1 MPELP
6 EVETIKNDLRKRI
19 LSAQG
24 GSASGGDQKISA
36 VSVLLA
42 RTVKNREREFKKTL
56 IGNRFVEIN
65 RVGKLMIFELARG
78 GGFLLAHLKM
88 TGQLIYQYPSPM
100 QERGGKSSWLAGGHS
115 DNIAIKVLPNK
126 HTRVFLEFSDG
137 SRLFF
142 NDMRTFG
149 YMKIVNA
156 EELAAIKE
164 KFGPEPLDKKFDGV
178 FLKNLL
184 KKRKTNI
191 KALLLNQALVAGL
204 GNIYADETLFRA
216 GVLPSRSADTLT
228 DAEIKKIALAAKAV
242 LLSGIK
248 YRGTTF
254 NSYVDADGHKGDF
267 VRRLKV
273 YGRAGKKCVRCG
285 ATVMKI
291 KVAGRG
297 TSYCPVCQV

>member
-6 EVETIKNDLRKRI
+6 EVETIRNDLKKRI
-19 LSAQG
+19 LYIGIADIG
-24 GSASGGDQKISA
+24 I
-36 VSVLLA
+36 LLA
-42 RTVKNREREFKKTL
+42 RTVKNKRSDFKKILLKNKFTD
-56 IGNRFVEIN
+56 IG
-65 RVGKLMIFELARG
+65 RVGKLLILKLARG
-78 GGFLLAHLKM
+78 GGFLLVHLKM
-88 TGQLIYQYPSPM
+88 TGQLIYRNS
-100 QERGGKSSWLAGGHS
+100 GLVIAGGHS
-115 DNIAIKVLPNK
+115 DRKAIRELPDK

-137 SRLFF
+137 GRLFF

-164 KFGPEPLDKKFDGV
+164 KFGPEPLDRRFDGV

-184 KKRKTNI
+184 NKRKMNI

-204 GNIYADETLFRA
+204 GNIYADETLFIA
-216 GVLPSRSADTLT
+216 GVDPARAADTLT
-228 DAEIKKIALAAKAV
+228 DKETAKIVKAAKAV
-242 LLSGIK
+242 LRAGIK

-273 YGRAGKKCVRCG
+273 YGRAGEKCRRCG
-285 ATVMKI
+285 GAIRKK

-297 TSYCPVCQV
+297 TSYCPVCQI